1 MHPQCVRRAPEALR
15 LHQFELDERT
25 GPVGRRARARGSLG
39 ASVQLDRKL
48 AEWQKAGILSAEDA
62 ARILAYEGHEARPY
76 LLYAVGGL
84 GALTIALGVVAII
97 ASNWEAIPGGI
108 KLAIDIGLA
117 IGLAA
122 GILAVDRRRIDWLRE
137 TLIALYWGYVLA
149 SIGLISQVYHLGGA
163 TWQALL
169 VWTGLTFPLVTRG
182 HSGGLA
188 SLWVLALHATY
199 FMVLERIT
207 RTGRPSEGLLIG
219 LVGLAPLLCLAVA
232 SSAAVERARPQ
243 FHHAFA
249 GLGWCEALAMTS
261 LATFAFLEAPLRP
274 DTLQGFWIA
283 TGIAA
288 VLIAYLVARAD
299 RLVDHPGAVLP
310 LRVLLVMLLV
320 LGYGPI
326 LLAQR
331 GMNLVGALAF
341 IALWAVVAWVGYAS
355 HNARI
360 LNLATAIIG
369 IRLIVVYFEVFGSLL
384 DTGLG
389 LVTGGL
395 LTVALTYFWARK
407 RREIA
412 GRFSEEHS
420 P

>member
-1 MHPQCVRRAPEALR
+1 MR
-15 LHQFELDERT
+15 LDH
-25 GPVGRRARARGSLG
+25 
-39 ASVQLDRKL
+39 KL
-48 AEWQKAGILSAEDA
+48 AEWQKAGVLSAEDA
-62 ARILAYEGHEARPY
+62 ARILAYEGQETRPY

-84 GALTIALGVVAII
+84 GALTIALGVIAII
-97 ASNWEAIPGGI
+97 ASNWETIPGGL
-108 KLAIDIGLA
+108 KLASDIGLA
-117 IGLAA
+117 VGLTA
-122 GILAVDRRRIDWLRE
+122 GIVAVSRRGIDWLRE

-188 SLWVLALHATY
+188 SVWILALHTTY
-199 FMVLERIT
+199 FMVLEPLA
-207 RTGRPSEGLLIG
+207 RTGRASEGLVVG

-232 SSAAVERARPQ
+232 TSASVERARPQ

-249 GLGWCEALAMTS
+249 SLGWCEALAMTS
-261 LATFAFLEAPLRP
+261 LATFAFYDAPLRP
-274 DTLQGFWIA
+274 DMLGGFWIA
-283 TGIAA
+283 AGVAT
-288 VLIAYLVARAD
+288 VLTTYLAARAD
-299 RLVDHPGAVLP
+299 RLVDQAAAVLP
-310 LRVLLVMLLV
+310 MRVLLTLLLV

-326 LLAQR
+326 LLAER
-331 GMNLVGALAF
+331 HLNLVGALTF
-341 IALWAVVAWVGYAS
+341 IGLWAVVAWVGYAS
-355 HNARI
+355 HNARV

-369 IRLIVVYFEVFGSLL
+369 IRLIAVYFEVFGSLL

-412 GRFSEEHS
+412 GRFDEEHS
-420 P
+420 S

>member
-1 MHPQCVRRAPEALR
+1 MR
-15 LHQFELDERT
+15 LDH
-25 GPVGRRARARGSLG
+25 
-39 ASVQLDRKL
+39 KL
-48 AEWQKAGILSAEDA
+48 AEWQKAGLLSAEDA
-62 ARILAYEGHEARPY
+62 ARILAYEGHETRPY

-84 GALTIALGVVAII
+84 GALTIALGIIAII
-97 ASNWEAIPGGI
+97 ASNWETIPGGL

-117 IGLAA
+117 VGLAA
-122 GILAVDRRRIDWLRE
+122 GIVAVDRRGIDWLRE
-137 TLIALYWGYVLA
+137 TLIGLYWGYVLA

-188 SLWVLALHATY
+188 SLWVLALHTTY
-199 FMVLERIT
+199 CMALEPLA
-207 RTGRPSEGLLIG
+207 RTSRASEGLV
-219 LVGLAPLLCLAVA
+219 VGLLGIAPLLCLAVA
-232 SSAAVERARPQ
+232 TSAGVERARPQ

-261 LATFAFLEAPLRP
+261 LTTFAFYEAPLRP
-274 DTLQGFWIA
+274 DKLGGLWIA
-283 TGIAA
+283 AGIAA
-288 VLIAYLVARAD
+288 VLIAYLVARAG
-299 RLVDHPGAVLP
+299 RLVDQSAAVLP

-320 LGYGPI
+320 LGFGPI
-326 LLAQR
+326 LLAE
-331 GMNLVGALAF
+331 GDLDLVGALAF

-355 HNARI
+355 HNARV

-369 IRLIVVYFEVFGSLL
+369 IRLIAVYFEVFGSLL

-412 GRFSEEHS
+412 GRFGEEHS
-420 P
+420 A

>member
-1 MHPQCVRRAPEALR
+1 MR
-15 LHQFELDERT
+15 LDH
-25 GPVGRRARARGSLG
+25 
-39 ASVQLDRKL
+39 KL
-48 AEWQKAGILSAEDA
+48 AEWQKAGVLSAEDA
-62 ARILAYEGHEARPY
+62 ARILAYEGHETRPY

-84 GALTIALGVVAII
+84 GALTIALGIIAII
-97 ASNWEAIPGGI
+97 ASNWETIPGGL

-117 IGLAA
+117 VGLAA
-122 GILAVDRRRIDWLRE
+122 GIVAVDRRGIDWLRE
-137 TLIALYWGYVLA
+137 TLIGLYWAYVLA

-188 SLWVLALHATY
+188 TLWVLALHTTY
-199 FMVLERIT
+199 CIALEPLA
-207 RTGRPSEGLLIG
+207 RTSRASEGLVVGLLG
-219 LVGLAPLLCLAVA
+219 LVPLLCLAVA
-232 SSAAVERARPQ
+232 TSARVERARPQ

-261 LATFAFLEAPLRP
+261 LTTFAFYQAPLRP
-274 DTLQGFWIA
+274 DKLGGLWITA
-283 TGIAA
+283 GIAA
-288 VLIAYLVARAD
+288 VLIAYLVARAG
-299 RLVDHPGAVLP
+299 RLVDQPAAVLP
-310 LRVLLVMLLV
+310 LRVLLVLLLV
-320 LGYGPI
+320 LSFGPI
-326 LLAQR
+326 LLAE
-331 GMNLVGALAF
+331 GDLNLVGALAF

-355 HNARI
+355 HNARV

-369 IRLIVVYFEVFGSLL
+369 IRLIAVYFEVFGSLL

-412 GRFSEEHS
+412 GRFGEEHS
-420 P
+420 A

>member
-1 MHPQCVRRAPEALR
+1 MR
-15 LHQFELDERT
+15 LDH
-25 GPVGRRARARGSLG
+25 
-39 ASVQLDRKL
+39 KL
-48 AEWQKAGILSAEDA
+48 AEWQKAGVLSAEDA
-62 ARILAYEGHEARPY
+62 ARILAYEGHETRPY

-84 GALTIALGVVAII
+84 GALTIALGIIAII
-97 ASNWEAIPGGI
+97 ASNWETIPGGL

-117 IGLAA
+117 VGLAA
-122 GILAVDRRRIDWLRE
+122 GIVAVDRRGIDWLRE
-137 TLIALYWGYVLA
+137 TLIGLYWAYVLA

-188 SLWVLALHATY
+188 TLWVLALHTTY
-199 FMVLERIT
+199 CIALEPLA
-207 RTGRPSEGLLIG
+207 RTSRASEGLVVGLLG
-219 LVGLAPLLCLAVA
+219 LVPLLCLAVA
-232 SSAAVERARPQ
+232 TSARVERARPQ

-261 LATFAFLEAPLRP
+261 LTTFAFYEAPLRP
-274 DTLQGFWIA
+274 DKLGGLWITA
-283 TGIAA
+283 GIAA
-288 VLIAYLVARAD
+288 VLIAYLVARAG
-299 RLVDHPGAVLP
+299 RLVDQPAAVLP
-310 LRVLLVMLLV
+310 LRVLLVLLLV
-320 LGYGPI
+320 LSFGPI
-326 LLAQR
+326 LLAE
-331 GMNLVGALAF
+331 GDLNLVGALAF

-355 HNARI
+355 HNARV

-369 IRLIVVYFEVFGSLL
+369 IRLIAVYFEVFGSLL

-412 GRFSEEHS
+412 GRFGEEHS
-420 P
+420 A